1 MNLFKKKKNDLYF
14 EQNLSLGKQVAVF
27 FWEIFKVVVI
37 SLVIIIPVRYFL
49 IKPFYVKGDSMI
61 PNFEN
66 HEYLVID
73 EISYRFGSPLRGDT
87 IVLRY
92 PFDSNQYFIKRVIGL
107 PGEKIKISGG
117 NVYIFNEQHL
127 AGEQLIEPYLAPD
140 LKTYGDVEINLASN
154 EYYVLGDNRM
164 ASLDSRV
171 FGPLKADFIIGRTLL
186 RGWPVTR
193 FGLVCQEVN
202 YNL

>member
-1 MNLFKKKKNDLYF
+1 MSLFKKKKNDLYF
-14 EQNLSLGKQVAVF
+14 EQNLSLGKQAAIF

-37 SLVIIIPVRYFL
+37 SLVIIVPVRYFL

-61 PNFEN
+61 PNFKN
-66 HEYLVID
+66 HEYLIID
-73 EISYRFGSPLRGDT
+73 EISYRFNDPQRGDT

-92 PFDSNQYFIKRVIGL
+92 PLDQNQYFIKRVIGL

-117 NVYIFNEQHL
+117 NVYIFNQQHVT
-127 AGEQLIEPYLAPD
+127 GEQLSEPYLSAD
-140 LKTYGDVEINLASN
+140 LKTYGDIEITLGAD
-154 EYYVLGDNRM
+154 EYYVLGDNRT

-171 FGPLKADFIIGRTLL
+171 FGPLNRSFVIGRTLF

-193 FGLVCQEVN
+193 VGLVNQEVN